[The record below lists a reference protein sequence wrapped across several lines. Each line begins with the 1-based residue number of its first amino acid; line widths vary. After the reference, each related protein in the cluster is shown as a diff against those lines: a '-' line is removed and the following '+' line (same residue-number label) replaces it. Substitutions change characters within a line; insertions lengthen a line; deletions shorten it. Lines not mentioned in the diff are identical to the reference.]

1 MIIFETLKNRV
12 NRIGGTDV
20 SAIMGKN
27 EYMTREKVFKLKA
40 GLIED
45 DFKGNKFTESGHLYE
60 SAVIK
65 WYEKTTG
72 EHVMDPVAEAEN
84 DLLPSHTFVHEK
96 YPYIVGSP
104 DGLVRL
110 NSRYKVSPHDLGLAV
125 SGIKWGFEAK
135 VTHYFGKRKWDGL
148 EYKMPE
154 SYYLQC
160 QYYMMITGLDRWDL
174 AVHHLT
180 TADREIHRIDADP
193 FLHQE
198 MEQAC
203 IEFWSEVEKE
213 RKKTGFNENPRS
225 GTGSSKSD

>member
-1 MIIFETLKNRV
+1 MIIFEELKDRV

-27 EYMTREKVFKLKA
+27 EYMTREKVFLLRS
-40 GLIED
+40 GQIED
-45 DFKGNKFTESGHLYE
+45 DFKGNKYTESGHLYE
-60 SAVIK
+60 PAVRS
-65 WYEKTTG
+65 WYEQQTSET
-72 EHVMDPVAEAEN
+72 VMDPVDEAEN

-110 NSRYKVSPHDLGLAV
+110 NGRYKVSPHDLGLAV

-160 QYYMMITGLDRWDL
+160 QYYMMITGLARWDL

-193 FLHQE
+193 FLHVE

-203 IEFWSEVEKE
+203 IEFWSEVEE
-213 RKKTGFNENPRS
+213 AREKTGFNEKPRS
-225 GTGSSKSD
+225 GASPSESS

>member
-1 MIIFETLKNRV
+1 MIIFEDLKDRV

-27 EYMTREKVFKLKA
+27 EYMTREKVFLLKS
-40 GLIED
+40 GQMVD

-65 WYEKTTG
+65 WYEKETG
-72 EHVMDPVAEAEN
+72 ESVMDPVHEAEQ
-84 DLLPSHTFVHEK
+84 DLIPSHTFVHEK
-96 YPYIVGSP
+96 HPFIVGSP

-110 NSRYKVSPHDLGLAV
+110 NSRDRVSPHKLGLSV
-125 SGIKWGFEAK
+125 LGIKWGFEAK

-180 TADREIHRIDADP
+180 TADREIHTIKSDP
-193 FLHQE
+193 FLHEE
-198 MEQAC
+198 MLSAC
-203 IEFWSEVEKE
+203 TEFWSEVEE
-213 RKKTGFNENPRS
+213 ARKKTGFNE
-225 GTGSSKSD
+225 KSCS

>member
-1 MIIFETLKNRV
+1 MIIFEPLKDRV

-27 EYMTREKVFKLKA
+27 EYMSREKVFQLKT
-40 GLIED
+40 GQIED
-45 DFKGNKFTESGHLYE
+45 DFKGNKYTESGHLYE
-60 SAVIK
+60 PAVRG
-65 WYEKTTG
+65 WYEKETG
-72 EHVMDPVAEAEN
+72 ETVMDPVDEAEQ
-84 DLLPSHTFVHEK
+84 DLLPSHTFVHPE
-96 YPYIVGSP
+96 YPFIVGSP

-110 NSRYKVSPHDLGLAV
+110 NGRYRCENHKFGLMV

-148 EYKMPE
+148 EHKMPE

-160 QYYMMITGLDRWDL
+160 QYYMMITGLTRWDL

-180 TADREIHRIDADP
+180 TADREIHRVDADP

-198 MEQAC
+198 MEEVC
-203 IEFWSEVEKE
+203 VEFWSEVEKQ
-213 RKKTGFNENPRS
+213 RKETGFDE
-225 GTGSSKSD
+225 KSRGGASAAKPD